1 VLRTVVQRHDGRRG
15 TARRRA
21 AELEPARGPRG
32 HRGVP
37 GLSEQFAQ
45 LQRDQFGNAAFAD
58 MVSRAVAIEEA
69 LGIYGLAQFT
79 PPNLAPPP
87 G

>member
-1 VLRTVVQRHDGRRG
+1 
-15 TARRRA
+15 
-21 AELEPARGPRG
+21 
-32 HRGVP
+32 
-37 GLSEQFAQ
+37 
-45 LQRDQFGNAAFAD
+45 

-69 LGIYGLAQFT
+69 LGIYDLAQFT